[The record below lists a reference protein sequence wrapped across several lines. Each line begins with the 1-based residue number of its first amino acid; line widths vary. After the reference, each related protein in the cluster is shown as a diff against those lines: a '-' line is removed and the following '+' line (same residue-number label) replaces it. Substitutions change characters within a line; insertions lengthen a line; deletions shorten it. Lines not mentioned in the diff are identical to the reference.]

1 MRIFRFCVN
10 LLLLASLQ
18 LSALSDPLVV
28 AHRGGRSLGPGNR
41 LPTIRKALELN
52 VDAIE
57 VDIHQSKDGHLMVA
71 HDLTLERHF
80 GVTGRI
86 DKMTLS
92 ELRAVGV
99 PTLVDVANVVNGRCR
114 LVIEIKH
121 PKDGTRHLGIEQRLV
136 DFLKQHH
143 LLESSI
149 VISFYADSLKRFHQL
164 APKVNKGFLF
174 SKTPGNLR
182 RLKREL
188 GLSYLGPRNTLV
200 TPSFIRRAHR
210 LDLKVNPWTVNGR
223 QKLRRFVGLDCD
235 AITTDDPHYLVE
247 ILRGGW
253 FVESHKP
260 KIGHR

>member
-1 MRIFRFCVN
+1 MRLFRYCVS

-28 AHRGGRSLGPGNR
+28 AHRGGRSIGPGNR
-41 LPTIRKALELN
+41 LPTIRKAVELN

-80 GVTGRI
+80 GVTGSI

-99 PTLVDVANVVNGRCR
+99 PTLQDVAKVVNGHCR

-121 PKDGTRHLGIEQRLV
+121 PKDGTRHRGIERRLV
-136 DFLKQHH
+136 DLLKEQN

-149 VISFYADSLKRFHQL
+149 VISFYADSVKRFHQL
-164 APKVNKGFLF
+164 APQVDTGFLF
-174 SKTPGNLR
+174 SKTPRDLKG
-182 RLKREL
+182 LKRKL
-188 GLSYLGPRNTLV
+188 GISYLGPRNTLV
-200 TPSFIRRAHR
+200 TRNFIRKAHK
-210 LDLKVNPWTVNGR
+210 LGLKVNPWTVNGR
-223 QKLRRFVGLDCD
+223 RELRRFVTLGCD
-235 AITTDDPHYLVE
+235 AITTDDPHLLVD
-247 ILRGGW
+247 ILKGGW
-253 FVESHKP
+253 FVK
-260 KIGHR
+260 G